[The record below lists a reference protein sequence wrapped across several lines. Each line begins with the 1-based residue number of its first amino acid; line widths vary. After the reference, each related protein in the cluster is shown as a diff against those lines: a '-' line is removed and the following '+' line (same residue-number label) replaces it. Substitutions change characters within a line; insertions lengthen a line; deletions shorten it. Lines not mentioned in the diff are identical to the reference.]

1 MKGYLFWLKVLT
13 GRVMLVF
20 KTKAYAD
27 DFGAASPSNTRA
39 QTTAALN
46 AAAIAAA
53 AAKKPLVLT
62 PNTIYQTEG
71 TFNLGTTTPNAA
83 IGIVVEG
90 YGATIE
96 HYPLDDNTDAMAII
110 STNTIRTIVRGLT
123 IKGQQNGHT
132 FGRDGIRIGKGDYPT
147 LEDILIENVKRDGI
161 QIRPT
166 VTSNWVENYTFTRV
180 KVQTAGRDGFHFELT
195 GAATDTFIN
204 QGSMDNCETRSIVRH
219 SLMLENNTTASSA
232 QKISCLEINNM
243 EFGVAPGPEAIIR
256 LQGGASI
263 ATIEN
268 INIRGSAIEETS
280 GGRRGWA
287 IECTGKMSG
296 AITFNNNIIFG
307 QQPAKELFINTACT
321 TNGDITITVDGTGSP
336 AVFVVPVTTA
346 SNTPALVAD
355 VIAAFAYT
363 GTHRCTRSGIQS
375 ATFWETDEV
384 QLTLTVD
391 FGTTGVTG
399 DIITPGK
406 IKGDRYFPM
415 GWVQDVNSS
424 APIPLYSSH
433 MPLKER
439 PRTGTLA
446 AATGG
451 AGTGGTADVYVLADG
466 EINEGWVIER
476 YNSST
481 WKAAFQTF
489 HKTVDT
495 LYTPTNLTVMTA
507 AGQGLFISARCSTN
521 GSLTITLDT
530 VNVFVI
536 PLTAVAHNTPDLVA
550 DAIDRF
556 TFTGYRV
563 LRYNTQSVAF
573 TKEDGTAPTLSI
585 LHGTTGVTSSITAQ
599 TLLRIRNDHASS
611 PTDFEVPIR
620 RAVKETNT

>member
-1 MKGYLFWLKVLT
+1 M
-13 GRVMLVF
+13 
-20 KTKAYAD
+20 YAK
-27 DFGAASPSNTRA
+27 DFGADNAGNTNA

-62 PNTIYQTEG
+62 PGKVYKTEG
-71 TFNLGTTTPNAA
+71 TWNLGTSAA
-83 IGIVVEG
+83 PIGIVVIG

-96 HYPLDDNTDAMAII
+96 HYPLDDNSDCIAII
-110 STNTIRTIVRGLT
+110 GTNSVRTIILGLL

-132 FGRDGIRIGKGDYPT
+132 FGRCGIRLGKGDYPT
-147 LEDILIENVKRDGI
+147 IEDVQIENFKQDGF

-166 VTSNWVENYTFTRV
+166 VTSHWVENYSLNRV
-180 KVQTAGRDGFHFELT
+180 KIQTAGRDGFHFELA
-195 GAATDTFIN
+195 GAVTDTFIN
-204 QGSMDNCETRSIVRH
+204 QGSMDNCETRSIARH
-219 SLMLENNTTASSA
+219 TLMLENSTSVSSA
-232 QKISCLEINNM
+232 QKISCLEVNNM
-243 EFGVAPGPEAIIR
+243 EFGCSPGSEAIIR
-256 LQGGASI
+256 LKGGAGV

-268 INIRGSAIEETS
+268 INIRGSAVEETS
-280 GGRRGWA
+280 GKRSGWA
-287 IECTGKMSG
+287 MECTGKMSG
-296 AITFNNNIIFG
+296 AITLNNNIIFG
-307 QQPAKELFINTACT
+307 QQPAKELFINTPCT
-321 TNGDITITVDGTGSP
+321 TNGNITITIDGTGT
-336 AVFVVPVTTA
+336 ANVYTVPITTA
-346 SNTPALVAD
+346 ANTPALVAD
-355 VIAAFAYT
+355 VIATFDYNNPAS
-363 GTHRCTRSGIQS
+363 THRCTRSGVQS

-384 QLTLTVD
+384 QFTFTVD
-391 FGTTGVTG
+391 FGTTGVTA

-424 APIPLYSSH
+424 APIQLYSSH

-439 PRTGTLA
+439 PRTGTLV

-495 LYTPTNLTVMTA
+495 LYAPTNLTVMTA
-507 AGQGLFISARCSTN
+507 AGQGLFISTACTAN
-521 GSLTITLDT
+521 GSITVTLDT

-536 PLTAVAHNTPDLVA
+536 PLTAVAHYTPDLVA
-550 DAIDRF
+550 DAISRF

-573 TKEDGTAPTLSI
+573 TKADGAAPTI
-585 LHGTTGVTSSITAQ
+585 GVTYGTTGAAGSTSAQ

-620 RAVKETNT
+620 RAVKESNT